1 MSGPELEP
9 VEPFHFLAPK
19 PLAAQSEVTIS
30 NTGVLSAIAGAGI
43 AVNQATGNVTISAV
57 GLPLPNL
64 WAGSSFS
71 EGLADV
77 TPGTPV
83 ALVAL
88 RLQNAGNYVVWA
100 VAALTAPSLGGATF
114 WLQWEDAPVSPD
126 SALVSATATVESGW
140 ATSVALS
147 QFVYANTNFRNLVLY
162 IYTDVAGV
170 VVYGTAPPA
179 NAANATGVTALQ
191 VSVVS

>member
-43 AVNQATGNVTISAV
+43 AVDQPTGNVTISAV

-71 EGLADV
+71 ASLPDV

-88 RLQNAGNYVVWA
+88 QLQNAGNYVVWG
-100 VAALTAPSLGGATF
+100 VAAMSAALASATF
-114 WLQWEDAPVSPD
+114 WLQWEDDPVSPN
-126 SALVSATATVESGW
+126 SALVSATAHAETGW
-140 ATSVALS
+140 STSIALS

-162 IYTDVAGV
+162 ISTNAAGV
-170 VVYGTAPPA
+170 VVLGTAPPA